1 MPETHIQDV
10 WASNFYEEMKKLIK
24 LAERFNVIAMVSQL
38 TLRIQNFLEL
48 LPLDV
53 NSTSDI
59 TLSNNANTFWSSETS
74 RKQK

>member
-24 LAERFNVIAMVSQL
+24 LAERFNVIAMVNQL
-38 TLRIQNFLEL
+38 TRRIQNFLEL

-59 TLSNNANTFWSSETS
+59 TLSNNASTFWSNETS